1 MLAASVLTPAVAA
14 TTEPAPPD
22 VETASEAYARRFAG
36 PVGEWLLAVQTAA
49 LRELLAPVPAAAVLD
64 VGGGHAQAAVP
75 LVADGHRVTVTGSD
89 GTCRDRLDRLL
100 PAGGFAFER
109 GALHP
114 LPFPDRGFDVVIALR
129 LLTHVTP
136 WEALLAELCRV
147 SRAAVIVDYPPR
159 GGLHRFAGPLFAWK
173 RAVEKDTRPYRRFGA
188 GEIRAALRRA
198 GWERADERRE
208 LLLPLAFHRLLRST
222 RVSRPLEAAGR
233 RLGLTR
239 RWGAPVLLLARP
251 APRR

>member
-1 MLAASVLTPAVAA
+1 MLAASVPSPPIAETA
-14 TTEPAPPD
+14 EPAPPD

-49 LRELLAPVPAAAVLD
+49 LRELLAPFPAAAVLD
-64 VGGGHAQAAVP
+64 VGGGHAQVAVP

-100 PAGGFAFER
+100 PAGGFSFAR
-109 GALHP
+109 SALHP

-129 LLTHVTP
+129 LLTHVAP
-136 WEALLAELCRV
+136 WEALLTELCRV

-159 GGLHRFAGPLFAWK
+159 GGLHRLAGPLFAWK
-173 RAVEKDTRPYRRFGA
+173 RAVERDTRPYRRFA
-188 GEIRAALRRA
+188 GDEIRAALRRA
-198 GWERADERRE
+198 GWEQADERRE
-208 LLLPLAFHRLLRST
+208 LLLPLAFHRLLRRASLS
-222 RVSRPLEAAGR
+222 RVLEAAGR